1 MADEGADHIV
11 LLRRVRGVAGG
22 DDFVRFADYDAHA
35 DFVGG
40 FGGGHGLHGRGAD
53 DRADD
58 RADVGVVADYLH
70 EGEEGGGE
78 LVVIEEI
85 GVGREKAEL
94 VAKSH
99 FGKDVEC
106 ETPSEASEV
115 ERLVGGGTADEGS
128 ELEDLLVDVGLEVG
142 EVSAGVLS
150 HVSVLSS

>member
-1 MADEGADHIV
+1 M
-11 LLRRVRGVAGG
+11 
-22 DDFVRFADYDAHA
+22 
-35 DFVGG
+35 
-40 FGGGHGLHGRGAD
+40 HGRGAD
-53 DRADD
+53 DRAD
-58 RADVGVVADYLH
+58 AGVVADYLH

-85 GVGREKAEL
+85 GVGREIAEL

-115 ERLVGGGTADEGS
+115 ERLAGVGTADEGS